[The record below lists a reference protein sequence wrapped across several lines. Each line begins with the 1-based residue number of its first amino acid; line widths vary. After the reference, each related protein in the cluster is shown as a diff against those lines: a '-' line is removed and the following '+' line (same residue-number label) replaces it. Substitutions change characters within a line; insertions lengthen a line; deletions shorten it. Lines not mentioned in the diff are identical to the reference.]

1 MRQRSCKSASLSSL
15 FHPPSRANFKGTKK
29 SFCIGGEKDSF
40 ESLTRNH
47 PSSVGTT
54 WLKKAAEARGNS
66 HESTQS
72 LLRLSGPVL
81 QGHGARPVGSWAN
94 GHRRGVP
101 AYVVAAPLAPG
112 GVSGRLGAKWRGV
125 VPRPWRTTRPACVTD
140 ATSQAEAMEQRTVVR
155 GHVTPRRADDMEV
168 LR

>member
-66 HESTQS
+66 AQSIQS
-72 LLRLSGPVL
+72 LFRLSGFSERPPVAHRWVVGERTPPRRTGL
-81 QGHGARPVGSWAN
+81 RPRRPVGPGRRCWAF
-94 GHRRGVP
+94 GGQGARRSAPPVGQDSASRRRGRDEP
-101 AYVVAAPLAPG
+101 GQGNGTTELSVAGGSPG
-112 GVSGRLGAKWRGV
+112 SGQV
-125 VPRPWRTTRPACVTD
+125 TR
-140 ATSQAEAMEQRTVVR
+140 S
-155 GHVTPRRADDMEV
+155 
-168 LR
+168 LI

>member
-66 HESTQS
+66 AQSIQS
-72 LLRLSGPVL
+72 LFRLSGPVS
-81 QGHGARPVGSWAN
+81 GRPPGAPRWAVGERTPPGRSQLRSRRPVGPGRRFWAF
-94 GHRRGVP
+94 GTKGRGV
-101 AYVVAAPLAPG
+101 APR
-112 GVSGRLGAKWRGV
+112 RLGR
-125 VPRPWRTTRPACVTD
+125 TRPAGVAD
-140 ATSQAEAMEQRTVVR
+140 ATSQAKEMELQSCRSW
-155 GHVTPRRADDMEV
+155 AD
-168 LR
+168 RPAAGR